1 MCCNAW
7 LYSVFWN
14 HLLASSVCYT
24 VCFRKWRLFIS
35 VSKIVVGSIVTKC
48 PTCVLAPSSLKELD
62 ECYELLNKASS
73 YGGGRAAKAL
83 VCFTVSLSYINSYD
97 FLLSQ
102 VIVSKIRE
110 RAHQITARMQSGM
123 SPVDRSPKE
132 KQSEEEEEE
141 LDELAIYSGR
151 ARFVSAKTSES
162 TQSSQPSPAT
172 KSSTITNLD
181 LHPAFRHF
189 ETYHTAH
196 PSLLNNLRH
205 ATQQP
210 PVTAQS
216 FRPGI
221 NNVSIWQE
229 MSSSGSGSPVQ
240 ADGTTSGM
248 NIQADCIT
256 YNPSFDLN
264 NLGGPNGMPRGLT
277 RDSLSSEPEGMQW
290 TVSKNAFEDGGH
302 GGLGTAMSWESNW
315 QGYLNQLGMNYP
327 DTDIGF

>member
-1 MCCNAW
+1 
-7 LYSVFWN
+7 
-14 HLLASSVCYT
+14 
-24 VCFRKWRLFIS
+24 
-35 VSKIVVGSIVTKC
+35 
-48 PTCVLAPSSLKELD
+48 
-62 ECYELLNKASS
+62 
-73 YGGGRAAKAL
+73 
-83 VCFTVSLSYINSYD
+83 
-97 FLLSQ
+97 
-102 VIVSKIRE
+102 
-110 RAHQITARMQSGM
+110 MQSGM

-132 KQSEEEEEE
+132 KQSDDEEEE

-162 TQSSQPSPAT
+162 TQSSQPSPSI
-172 KSSTITNLD
+172 KSGTITNLD
-181 LHPAFRHF
+181 SHPAFRHF

-205 ATQQP
+205 ATRQP

-216 FRPGI
+216 FRSGI

-229 MSSSGSGSPVQ
+229 MSSSGGGSPVQ
-240 ADGTTSGM
+240 ADGTTSSM
-248 NIQADCIT
+248 NIQADGIT
-256 YNPSFDLN
+256 YTSFDLN
-264 NLGGPNGMPRGLT
+264 NLGGPTNGMPPCRGGLA
-277 RDSLSSEPEGMQW
+277 RDSLSSEPDGMQW